1 MHGRPRALAGR
12 YYSSLFIHYKP
23 VDWALTLDDA
33 IVRVPPHWLERGA
46 DVAFPRLAIRGT
58 GFYEDECLDQWRALP
73 TLSENEAD
81 RLLPPTHSSPC
92 C

>member
-46 DVAFPRLAIRGT
+46 EREFPKLAIRGT
-58 GFYEDECLDQWRALP
+58 RAL
-73 TLSENEAD
+73 LSFCRRRCA
-81 RLLPPTHSSPC
+81 RGASRG
-92 C
+92 

>member
-58 GFYEDECLDQWRALP
+58 GFYEDECLDQWRARSP
-73 TLSENEAD
+73 RA
-81 RLLPPTHSSPC
+81 RAPPTRAPDALGE
-92 C
+92 